1 MQSRQNSLG
10 HQRSSRFRDLGGILR
25 LHIELFLAQIC
36 FAASFIFFRS
46 EMPLLDLPEAMKPPE
61 VTEKAAI
68 SSFHNWQ
75 QVVEQDWKRG
85 L

>member
-1 MQSRQNSLG
+1 MLCS
-10 HQRSSRFRDLGGILR
+10 
-25 LHIELFLAQIC
+25 ELL
-36 FAASFIFFRS
+36 FFRS

-68 SSFHNWQ
+68 SNFHNWQ